1 MTKVL
6 YDTQRAATRTE
17 FVDLLDD
24 LLAQPMSKDDLLAAA
39 VERHARPAVID
50 VLTALPNRVFPS
62 PREIWLELPEVPVG
76 A

>member
-1 MTKVL
+1 MTNVP

-17 FVDLLDD
+17 IVDLLDD
-24 LLAQPMSKDDLLAAA
+24 LFDHPMRKEDLLTAA
-39 VERHARPAVID
+39 VKRHARPAVID
-50 VLTALPNRVFPS
+50 VLTALPNRIFPS